1 MVTIFY
7 IAPKYESIHINRA
20 PKWVQ
25 LRVLAERKWIQSR
38 QSAIPE
44 PRFQARRCVRPA
56 SQRGFVGR
64 LVRLVSSLARWIGH
78 LLERRRGR
86 LALLE
91 MTDDQLKDIG
101 ISRCDAHRE
110 GIRRFWE

>member
-1 MVTIFY
+1 MDTIATIRHSRAAF
-7 IAPKYESIHINRA
+7 PSESLQ
-20 PKWVQ
+20 P
-25 LRVLAERKWIQSR
+25 SG
-38 QSAIPE
+38 
-44 PRFQARRCVRPA
+44 
-56 SQRGFVGR
+56 QRGFVGR
-64 LVRLVSSLARWIGH
+64 LVRVVMSLARWIDH

-110 GIRRFWE
+110 GIRRFWD